1 MLFLGV
7 IKYKDGCGPFKRALW
22 VALASTCLNLC
33 AGFSSKS
40 TGTNHQVVLSFVI
53 ERAFHSALNHSL
65 RFIVP
70 QSTVLDFAHGLWTEE
85 KILVSF
91 VVLCHPLYQLI
102 QTVHLY
108 PFAQVLYRKKKK
120 GNFSLSK

>member
-7 IKYKDGCGPFKRALW
+7 IKHKDGCGPFKRTLW

-40 TGTNHQVVLSFVI
+40 KGTNHQVVLSFVI
-53 ERAFHSALNHSL
+53 ERAFHTDLNHSL

-70 QSTVLDFAHGLWTEE
+70 ESSVLDFAHGLWTE
-85 KILVSF
+85 KNS
-91 VVLCHPLYQLI
+91 
-102 QTVHLY
+102 
-108 PFAQVLYRKKKK
+108 
-120 GNFSLSK
+120 

>member
-7 IKYKDGCGPFKRALW
+7 IKYKDGCGPFKRAPW

-40 TGTNHQVVLSFVI
+40 KGTNHRVALSFVT
-53 ERAFHSALNHSL
+53 ERAFHTDLNHSL

-70 QSTVLDFAHGLWTEE
+70 QSTGLGFAHGVWAE
-85 KILVSF
+85 KN
-91 VVLCHPLYQLI
+91 
-102 QTVHLY
+102 
-108 PFAQVLYRKKKK
+108 K
-120 GNFSLSK
+120 